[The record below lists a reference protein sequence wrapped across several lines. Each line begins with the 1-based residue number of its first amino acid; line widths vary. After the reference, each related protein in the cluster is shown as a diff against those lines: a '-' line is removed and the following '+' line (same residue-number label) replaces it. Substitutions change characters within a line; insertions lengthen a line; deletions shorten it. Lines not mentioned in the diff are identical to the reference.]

1 MRRYFNF
8 VHLFRAAL
16 CGLLLSFAAGHS
28 FAQTKEKTTT
38 EAGLFLDL
46 QRINLGT
53 ISSLEEKKNYLMT
66 IQLEKQ
72 RIQNHMLRGIYENA
86 YDLYRQ
92 GDYERS
98 QELTAKILS
107 IDPTFQDAQMLLQAS
122 GQLKGAS
129 RGIGEQVMLEDRF
142 DEGMNLYKEGKV
154 VEAIRKWEEVLKLSP
169 GNMRASYWLKK
180 AKKEISD
187 EYSRRGDDAA
197 ARNRLK
203 EALDNW
209 YNALIYDKSN
219 QELLAKVA
227 EKEDE
232 MREQV
237 ASQNLNYG
245 LELYEAGKL
254 VEAYSALK
262 KVLEVQPG
270 DTKAQKLVKEVRG
283 EIAKGYVAQGRKS
296 YGDRRYPDAIESW
309 NKARSWGYA
318 PDFIDQLIARAK
330 EMIKRESEEK
340 KARADQAKKDAD
352 AAAEAAKRKREE
364 EQAEKMK
371 AAMDGAT
378 GEKSGTALPAGGK
391 SGPSEENRRAAQKRY
406 ETGLGYLMTGD
417 YERARTEFNAAKHLD
432 PSNPDVDAGLRK
444 IDTMLGQQ

>member
-1 MRRYFNF
+1 M
-8 VHLFRAAL
+8 HAAL
-16 CGLLLSFAAGHS
+16 CGSLLTLLACQAA
-28 FAQTKEKTTT
+28 AQTKEKTTT
-38 EAGLFLDL
+38 EAGIFLDL

-53 ISSLEEKKNYLMT
+53 LSSLEEKKNYLMT

-107 IDPTFQDAQMLLQAS
+107 IDPSFQDAQMLLQAS

-129 RGIGEQVMLEDRF
+129 RGIGERVMLEDRF

-169 GNMRASYWLKK
+169 GNMRASYWLNK
-180 AKKEISD
+180 AKKELSD
-187 EYSRRGDDAA
+187 EYRRRGDAA
-197 ARNRLK
+197 YPRRLK

-209 YNALIYDKSN
+209 YNALLYNKN
-219 QELLAKVA
+219 NPELLALVSNA
-227 EKEDE
+227 EDE
-232 MREQV
+232 MRDQV
-237 ASQNLNYG
+237 ASQNLAYG

-254 VEAYSALK
+254 VEAYNALK

-283 EIAKGYVAQGRKS
+283 EIAKSYVTQGRKS

-309 NKARSWGYA
+309 NKARSWGYS
-318 PDFIDQLIARAK
+318 PDFVDQLVARAK

-340 KARADQAKKDAD
+340 RAKADQVRQDAA
-352 AAAEAAKRKREE
+352 AAAEAEKRKREE
-364 EQAEKMK
+364 AQADKIR

-378 GEKSGTALPAGGK
+378 GEKSGTALPAAGAK

-417 YERARTEFNAAKHLD
+417 YERARSEFTAAKQLD

-444 IDTMLGQQ
+444 IDQLLGQQ